1 MRAIVRRILH
11 TLSYAIYRDETIL
24 LDAIRIKRKYRQRTG
39 KRLNLINPRTYGEK
53 LQWLKLFDR
62 RPEYTR
68 LVDKLG
74 VRSVIAE
81 VLGEEYLIPLITVY
95 ENADDIDFTTLPD
108 RFVIKCTHDS
118 GSTVVCSDKSKLD
131 TQAVR
136 EKMRKCLSRNYY
148 DWGLEWPYKNVQPR
162 IIVEEYMVD
171 ESGFELKDYKFSCFN
186 GAPKS
191 LMIASGRF
199 TDLRFDF
206 YDEEFNHLS
215 INDNHPNADQPPSK
229 PASFETMKELAR
241 KISAG
246 IPFVRVDFY
255 DIKGKVYFG
264 EMTFFPGNG
273 MFGLEERDY
282 MLGDLLD
289 LNLAWKYHRKR
300 DRERVEIQ
308 G

>member
-1 MRAIVRRILH
+1 MRVLAKHIFRA
-11 TLSYAIYRDETIL
+11 LSFAIYRDETIL
-24 LDAIRIKRKYRQRTG
+24 RDAIRVKRIYKQRTG
-39 KRLNLINPRTYGEK
+39 KRLRLIKPRTFGEK

-74 VRSVIAE
+74 VRSFITE
-81 VLGEEYLIPLITVY
+81 VLGEEYLIPLIAVY

-118 GSTVVCSDKSKLD
+118 GSTVVCRDKSTLD

-148 DWGLEWPYKNVQPR
+148 DWGLEWPYKNVKPR
-162 IIVEEYMVD
+162 VIVEEYMVD

-186 GAPKS
+186 GIPKG

-206 YDEEFNHLS
+206 YDEDFNRLS
-215 INDNHPNADQPPSK
+215 VIDDHPNADQPPSR

-273 MFGLEERDY
+273 MFDLEERDY
-282 MLGDLLD
+282 ILGDLLD

-300 DRERVEIQ
+300 NRERVEIQ